1 MGGWGGYDDDS
12 DTQTQPTKSPQEPF
26 YSVFTVLSRCP
37 TFLYSCHPYF
47 WTVRLKLCCLERKAE
62 KTRNSLGE
70 PFSSVFTVL
79 VFATALLLGI
89 YSTFAHNPEAFFGD
103 DHDTVSRTPRT
114 ISPHPSAH
122 TTQHFKRKPSYTEV
136 GALGVLANSFHVQLA
151 SLFLMF
157 IKCCASGFRSVKTF
171 LAALAICTVFTTFSY
186 YPTTCG

>member
-1 MGGWGGYDDDS
+1 MMR
-12 DTQTQPTKSPQEPF
+12 
-26 YSVFTVLSRCP
+26 TVLRKHNQQYHHKSRFTRYLQYFRDVLLSYIVATP
-37 TFLYSCHPYF
+37 TSG
-47 WTVRLKLCCLERKAE
+47 LCVLNFALARKAE

-79 VFATALLLGI
+79 FFATALLLGI

-122 TTQHFKRKPSYTEV
+122 TTQYFKRKPSYAEV
-136 GALGVLANSFHVQLA
+136 GALGVLASSFHVQLA